1 MLKKSKSISVTG
13 SSVITIDGVENTIA
27 SMSANIDENGT
38 ISRNSFIN
46 NSKVYRENMEE
57 IDADIDEFNAYVKAL
72 VEEQE

>member
-13 SSVITIDGVENTIA
+13 NSVITIDGVENTIS

-38 ISRNSFIN
+38 ISQNSFIN